1 MPDGTTQ
8 GTTCGYCKRI
18 WEGRVKC
25 QGVLLSKYKGQLGTD
40 EKLLN
45 VHTTMIATVTEC
57 ILKKGCVRNSQL
69 DWEEISVVT
78 LKTVKMMETVVK
90 RPGWQHLPWDYY
102 TSQYGDFYA
111 NLAGQEA
118 GHREFTFEGKRG
130 VLIPDAPVTRI
141 EFNERI
147 QGILEEEVRKSDGTD
162 LLSTD
167 EMEANLKG
175 LAGTFS
181 NLGKGTSA
189 SHGGLLGLAESAS
202 GDLSLLLGP
211 RVWGLGSSSNSW
223 APTGS
228 LGLEGGIILR
238 RRSFWKR
245 LLHFPCGHSWPS
257 DRPSS
262 SSGICLRASRSAP
275 TQQLGPLEP
284 PRQLGSRSRPRR
296 RPRRLGERSQL
307 PLPHLR
313 RPRRRGAPA
322 PAPSRRQSSN
332 RRPIN

>member
-1 MPDGTTQ
+1 
-8 GTTCGYCKRI
+8 
-18 WEGRVKC
+18 
-25 QGVLLSKYKGQLGTD
+25 
-40 EKLLN
+40 
-45 VHTTMIATVTEC
+45 MIATVTEC
-57 ILKKGCVRNSQL
+57 IVKQGCVRNSQL
-69 DWEEISVVT
+69 DWEEVSVVT

-102 TSQYGDFYA
+102 TSQHGDFYA

-181 NLGKGTSA
+181 NLGKGTSTT
-189 SHGGLLGLAESAS
+189 HGGLLGLGESAS

-238 RRSFWKR
+238 RRSFGSACCISLAAIPGLR
-245 LLHFPCGHSWPS
+245 IVRRRRRAFVCGLPGRR
-257 DRPSS
+257 RPSS
-262 SSGICLRASRSAP
+262 WGRWSRRASWAAAAARAAGRVDWENEAS
-275 TQQLGPLEP
+275 
-284 PRQLGSRSRPRR
+284 SRCRTSDARGGEGRR
-296 RPRRLGERSQL
+296 R
-307 PLPHLR
+307 
-313 RPRRRGAPA
+313 RRRRDARAAIAG
-322 PAPSRRQSSN
+322 R
-332 RRPIN
+332 